1 MTTKNKLNKFL
12 SSCCKLYS
20 GTSKFCEVYFILL
33 TISEENMNMSQSS
46 EYSDGICND
55 AFIDETVTLPDV
67 ESVEC
72 LECQKLREELEE
84 CKQEIEILRRDSR
97 RNSQSRRSSM
107 NSDIRDENS
116 VFSASKRS
124 RRSSIISLEAM
135 NE

>member
-1 MTTKNKLNKFL
+1 
-12 SSCCKLYS
+12 
-20 GTSKFCEVYFILL
+20 
-33 TISEENMNMSQSS
+33 MSQSS